1 MKKTR
6 AAINTKMPW
15 TSLTLPHDLRPA
27 KPLLLTDKQPT
38 VQLRDGEVVLYKR
51 PGTLRWQCRFRLR
64 EIGWVQ
70 RSTRTANLEIAAL
83 TACDWYDEARFRS
96 RLGLAPEVKRFDAI
110 AAAALQE
117 MRRDLG
123 AGTGK
128 RIYRDYCQV
137 IERYFVEFFGKKY
150 LQNITAAEIA
160 AFEAWRNQ
168 RLGRQPAKS
177 TLLTFAA
184 AWTRIIDLAVQRG
197 WISAHT
203 PIPRLTTRGG
213 LRAKSRPAFRR
224 EEIQQLRQHMEVW
237 CTQVVAK
244 TKAQSQEIR
253 LLLRDYVELLLFTGM
268 RHGTEAMR
276 VQWRHFEWHRDG
288 ERKYLRLWVSG
299 KTGERWLI
307 AKHEAVAVLQRLAL
321 RDPDCAGRQLDEI
334 FAAKL
339 SKRVFSFS
347 DGTQPYHFNKAF
359 ERLLRS
365 ADLLLDSSGDV
376 RTLYSLRHTYAT
388 LELAAGTD
396 LHTLARQ
403 MGTSVVMLEKF
414 YSKLTATLQA
424 EQLT

>member
-1 MKKTR
+1 
-6 AAINTKMPW
+6 
-15 TSLTLPHDLRPA
+15 
-27 KPLLLTDKQPT
+27 
-38 VQLRDGEVVLYKR
+38 VQLRDGEVILYKR
-51 PGTLRWQCRFRLR
+51 SGTQRWQCRFRLR
-64 EIGWVQ
+64 EIGWIQ
-70 RSTRTANLEIAAL
+70 RSTGTANLEVASEI
-83 TACDWYDEARFRS
+83 ACDWYDEARFRS
-96 RLGLAPEVKRFDAI
+96 RLGLAPELKRFDAI
-110 AAAALQE
+110 ATTALKE
-117 MRRDLG
+117 MRRDLS

-137 IERYFVEFFGKKY
+137 IESYFLPYFGKKY
-150 LQNITAAEIA
+150 LQNISAADIA

-168 RLGRQPAKS
+168 RLGRQPAAS

-184 AWTRIIDLAVQRG
+184 AWTRIVDIAIQRG

-203 PIPRLTTRGG
+203 PIPRLTARGG
-213 LRAKSRPAFRR
+213 VRAKSRPAFRR
-224 EEIQQLRQHMEVW
+224 EEIQQLRTHMQTW
-237 CTQVVAK
+237 CTQSSVN
-244 TKAQSQEIR
+244 TKSQELR

-307 AKHEAVAVLQRLAL
+307 AKHDAVTVLERLAA
-321 RDPDCAGRQLDEI
+321 RDPQCSGLALDDI
-334 FAAKL
+334 FAAKIP
-339 SKRVFSFS
+339 KPIFSFS

-359 ERLLRS
+359 ERLLKS
-365 ADLLLDSSGDV
+365 ADLLVDSSGQT

-403 MGTSVVMLEKF
+403 MGTSVVMLERF